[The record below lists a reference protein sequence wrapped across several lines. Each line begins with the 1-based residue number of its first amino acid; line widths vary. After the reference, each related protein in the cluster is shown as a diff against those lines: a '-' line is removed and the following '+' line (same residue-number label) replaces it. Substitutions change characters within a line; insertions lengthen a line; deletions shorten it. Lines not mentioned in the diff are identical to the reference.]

1 MVQTIQAK
9 NVTLLDL
16 ETRFGL
22 QFTKQ
27 EQFFREWQDNL
38 PDISDTEKQRLDRIE
53 TNFSNLLKYPPTLEN
68 TVKMVVLGQL
78 LDLAD
83 FYQFPLHIKSEAST
97 QISAEDNGILMRG
110 DIDVLVLLE
119 RLWLVVIESKK
130 ADFSLDI
137 ARPQILAY
145 MLSNPHPERPSFGL
159 IANGSSFRFLK
170 LVQNP
175 LPQYAMS
182 RIFDMF
188 NPGDDLYDVLR
199 ILKRLKTLEMNA

>member
-9 NVTLLDL
+9 NATLLDL

-68 TVKMVVLGQL
+68 TVKMVVLGQF

-97 QISAEDNGILMRG
+97 QISAEDKGILIRG

-159 IANGSSFRFLK
+159 IVNGSSFRFLK

-188 NPGDDLYDVLR
+188 NPGHDLYDVLR
-199 ILKRLKTLEMNA
+199 ILKRLKMLAMDD